1 MAVELTERPGDII
14 VDLLRV
20 PFSRRSFAEKN
31 DIITKGRPTPKMDE
45 LTKRNKGFVRRFAEG
60 NYRRHEWLT
69 ASSESNKLFCW
80 SCLLFNTSPG
90 TWNSSGK

>member
-1 MAVELTERPGDII
+1 MVMAADLTERPGDII

-60 NYRRHEWLT
+60 NYQRYEWI
-69 ASSESNKLFCW
+69 SS
-80 SCLLFNTSPG
+80 TSDG
-90 TWNSSGK
+90 

>member
-1 MAVELTERPGDII
+1 MAAELTEIPGDTI

-45 LTKRNKGFVRRFAEG
+45 LTKQIKGFVRRFAEG
-60 NYRRHEWLT
+60 NYQRYEWLT
-69 ASSESNKLFCW
+69 EF
-80 SCLLFNTSPG
+80 G
-90 TWNSSGK
+90 V